1 MHPAFYSWWKHAR
14 HHAWHNANACQ
25 PGHGGHG
32 HSASEG
38 GFCGPGRGGDD
49 GPPFGHGPGHGHG
62 HGPGHGH
69 GHGGPDGPGPGPG
82 GGGRFG
88 GRFGGGPPDDGGV
101 FGVRRP
107 LRFLAHKL
115 ELTEAQ
121 VSVLAR
127 ILDELKTERA
137 QAEVDN
143 RRTISAFADAL
154 EGAEFG
160 EARSREGAD
169 LRVKSAERLRE
180 AVTLA
185 LSRIHTLLEE
195 EQRKRLSYLIR
206 TGVVSL

>member
-14 HHAWHNANACQ
+14 RHAWHNANACQ
-25 PGHGGHG
+25 PGGGGHG
-32 HSASEG
+32 HGPSEG
-38 GFCGPGRGGDD
+38 GFCGPGRGGD
-49 GPPFGHGPGHGHG
+49 GPPFGR
-62 HGPGHGH
+62 GH
-69 GHGGPDGPGPGPG
+69 GHGGPDGPGG
-82 GGGRFG
+82 G
-88 GRFGGGPPDDGGV
+88 GRFGGGPPDDGGF

-115 ELTEAQ
+115 ELSEAQ

>member
-1 MHPAFYSWWKHAR
+1 
-14 HHAWHNANACQ
+14 
-25 PGHGGHG
+25 
-32 HSASEG
+32 
-38 GFCGPGRGGDD
+38 
-49 GPPFGHGPGHGHG
+49 
-62 HGPGHGH
+62 
-69 GHGGPDGPGPGPG
+69 
-82 GGGRFG
+82 
-88 GRFGGGPPDDGGV
+88 
-101 FGVRRP
+101 VRRP

-115 ELTEAQ
+115 ELSEAQ

-143 RRTISAFADAL
+143 RRTVSAFADAL

-160 EARSREGAD
+160 EPRAREGAD
-169 LRVKSAERLRE
+169 LRVKSAERLRD

-185 LSRIHTLLEE
+185 LSRIHALLED

>member
-14 HHAWHNANACQ
+14 RHAWAHAEHASRACQ
-25 PGHGGHG
+25 PGAGGFGPGPHGP
-32 HSASEG
+32 SEG
-38 GFCGPGRGGDD
+38 GRFCGPGRGG
-49 GPPFGHGPGHGHG
+49 GPDRGGPHEHAGRGHGHG
-62 HGPGHGH
+62 HA
-69 GHGGPDGPGPGPG
+69 GPDGPGGPG
-82 GGGRFG
+82 ARFG
-88 GRFGGGPPDDGGV
+88 GRFGGGTPDDGGF

-121 VSVLAR
+121 VAALAR

-154 EGAEFG
+154 ESAEFG
-160 EARSREGAD
+160 EPRAREGGE

-185 LSRIHTLLEE
+185 LSRIHALLEE